1 VPAARASCRAAPCR
15 FAPGAPPA
23 ASCTALKRAAPHV
36 QNWAKA
42 VEDADKCI
50 SIKPDWGKG
59 YGRKGAAL
67 HGMGDLEGAH
77 KAYTE
82 GLKIEPGAP
91 PHARS
96 AASRFVRPCVSA
108 AGGHLPGTAHSTWTG
123 VCGMA
128 CRLPTTD
135 DVHKTMP
142 HCAHAPTS
150 SRPERH
156 PPRASV
162 GDAHSWSGQV

>member
-1 VPAARASCRAAPCR
+1 M
-15 FAPGAPPA
+15 
-23 ASCTALKRAAPHV
+23 KRAAPHV